1 MLRGAAADAARTSK
15 ETILAKGSVKW
26 FNLVTGY
33 GMIEPDDGSQA
44 VFVDSGAVERAGL
57 SGLRKG
63 QKLAFDIV
71 SERGRSAAANLRLL
85 EPAEPAESGAPTAR
99 S

>member
-1 MLRGAAADAARTSK
+1 MLRGAAADAARNRK
-15 ETILAKGSVKW
+15 EMLLATGSVKW
-26 FNLVTGY
+26 FNLITRY

-63 QKLAFDIV
+63 QRLAFDIV
-71 SERGRSAAANLRLL
+71 SERRRSVATNLKLL
-85 EPAEPAESGAPTAR
+85 EPAESVAPMAR